1 MDDGSVNNIPVSCF
15 ENCRNC
21 LASALSLSGSV
32 FLLGVKDAI
41 SLRQE
46 DEPHKVFGNKHCFF
60 RRDVCKLI
68 ESISSHWATNPEDYL
83 PLKSPKDQGTIALSC
98 TLANV

>member
-1 MDDGSVNNIPVSCF
+1 MDDGSVSNISISSF
-15 ENCRNC
+15 EDCRNC

-41 SLRQE
+41 SVRQQ

-60 RRDVCKLI
+60 KRDLCKLI
-68 ESISSHWATNPEDYL
+68 ESISS
-83 PLKSPKDQGTIALSC
+83 Q
-98 TLANV
+98 